1 MQLGFGS
8 AIILS
13 TLLDIVAIEVKSVK
27 GSTASKVCS
36 FVYICISVH
45 AFNELMD
52 KLSLLRVC
60 VQTNEHTHTHENI
73 HAQLYVCALH
83 IFTASVSGNE
93 CVCMLRGWR
102 WLNGFLLRFSRRNW
116 S

>member
-13 TLLDIVAIEVKSVK
+13 TLLDIVAIEVKSEK

-45 AFNELMD
+45 AFNEFMD

-60 VQTNEHTHTHENI
+60 ANKRTHTHT
-73 HAQLYVCALH
+73 
-83 IFTASVSGNE
+83 
-93 CVCMLRGWR
+93 
-102 WLNGFLLRFSRRNW
+102 
-116 S
+116 

>member
-13 TLLDIVAIEVKSVK
+13 TLLDIVAIELKPEKDSK
-27 GSTASKVCS
+27 ASKVCS

-45 AFNELMD
+45 AYNEFMD
-52 KLSLLRVC
+52 KLSLF
-60 VQTNEHTHTHENI
+60 HTHTHTQENV
-73 HAQLYVCALH
+73 HAQMYACALH
-83 IFTASVSGNE
+83 IFTARVSGNE

-102 WLNGFLLRFSRRNW
+102 WLNGFLLRFSRRSW